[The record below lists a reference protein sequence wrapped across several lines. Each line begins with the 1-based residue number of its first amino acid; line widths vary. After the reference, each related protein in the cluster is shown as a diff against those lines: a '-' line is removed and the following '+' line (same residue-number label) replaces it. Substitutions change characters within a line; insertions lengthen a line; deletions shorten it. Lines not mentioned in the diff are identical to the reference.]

1 MDNFLTQHFL
11 SMKWDKD
18 NYFANVTDVNEEN
31 VISVLDSSLPE
42 WSFET
47 NNLVVL
53 NNQPLFSI
61 TVYFPGRIFSSSGRS
76 EADALINIIKKVSVK
91 NNISS
96 LQNPIEKS
104 VKELQSESRPKETKE
119 SVLQRLEEVK
129 NNVQNK
135 QKTNTDDI
143 FEDLLSEPVSSQSVQ
158 QQNNMSVEQNVVNS
172 EPEYVEFGSP
182 ESNAFE
188 QQFMQNVE
196 QSQKERIVQPTAEI
210 VNPTGQPIPKSAWTN
225 EMADKLKLWMG
236 KHNVTSKD
244 QMSAWFIKY
253 CGLDY
258 DYFDPKFVDNFIAWT
273 EELREK
279 QTY

>member
-1 MDNFLTQHFL
+1 MDNFLAQHFL
-11 SMKWDKD
+11 SMKWNKED
-18 NYFANVTDVNEEN
+18 YFANVTNVNEEN
-31 VISVLDSSLPE
+31 VISLLDASLPE

-47 NNLVVL
+47 NNLIVL

-61 TVYFPGRIFSSSGRS
+61 TVYFPGRIFSSSGKS

-91 NNISS
+91 NNVSS

-104 VKELQSESRPKETKE
+104 VKELQSESKPKETKE
-119 SVLQRLEEVK
+119 SILQKLEDVK
-129 NNVQNK
+129 KNVQNK
-135 QKTNTDDI
+135 QQPKTDDI
-143 FEDLLSEPVSSQSVQ
+143 FEDLLSEPASNQSVQ
-158 QQNNMSVEQNVVNS
+158 QNNISVEQPNTNS
-172 EPEYVEFGSP
+172 EPEYVDFGSP
-182 ESNAFE
+182 ESEAFE
-188 QQFMQNVE
+188 QEFMRSVE
-196 QSQKERIVQPTAEI
+196 NQKERIIQPTADV

-236 KHNVTSKD
+236 KHNVTNKD

>member
-1 MDNFLTQHFL
+1 MDNFLAQHFL
-11 SMKWDKD
+11 SMKWNKED
-18 NYFANVTDVNEEN
+18 YFANITNVNEEN
-31 VISVLDSSLPE
+31 VISLLDASLPE

-47 NNLVVL
+47 NNLIVL

-61 TVYFPGRIFSSSGRS
+61 TVYFPGRIFSSSGKS

-91 NNISS
+91 NNVSS

-104 VKELQSESRPKETKE
+104 VKELQSESKPKETKE
-119 SVLQRLEEVK
+119 SVLQKLEDVK
-129 NNVQNK
+129 KNVQNK
-135 QKTNTDDI
+135 QQPKTDDI
-143 FEDLLSEPVSSQSVQ
+143 FEDLLSEPTSNQSVQ
-158 QQNNMSVEQNVVNS
+158 QNNISVEQSNTNS

-182 ESNAFE
+182 ESEAFE
-188 QQFMQNVE
+188 QEFMQSVE
-196 QSQKERIVQPTAEI
+196 NQKERIIQPTADI

-236 KHNVTSKD
+236 KHNVTNKD